1 MCFSAHHKATNQ
13 IYHGFNQ
20 DRKCGVDYCYGF
32 SLMGEDQIT
41 QLYEQSPSRLSSSDL
56 WKNENGE
63 LEAVVIDG
71 ERLQLYFDIIIK
83 NISEKS
89 IPLNKVT
96 RNLSQ
101 QHSLIPRYYM

>member
-1 MCFSAHHKATNQ
+1 
-13 IYHGFNQ
+13 
-20 DRKCGVDYCYGF
+20 
-32 SLMGEDQIT
+32 MGEDQIT